1 MRDIIDGWDDLPSG
15 MQLLL
20 TMLCASVVFHQEW
33 LKQQFPENFPLFLGP
48 LFTTGFVRKYRSNVR
63 TGLWR
68 DGNLVC
74 SGVEKIH
81 KVEQQL
87 HAFEERTNARFDEM
101 ETRIENLPQATAE
114 AVCKKVTVNGVSD
127 YVTKQDIFDV
137 VKAALESAGSTR
149 QYAASA
155 SSSAGDDGGCDEP
168 MWISYNWS
176 DGSEH
181 MVPETYRFPA
191 NVSAHQLHSSWFY
204 GKEVSDGACMRP
216 LRLLGRRDLK
226 VPGDIVNL
234 SRARKVMEL
243 IESHMEA
250 TDTGCSNALK
260 KVLDEIQYT
269 HPRIHDVTYNT
280 IHKHY
285 LIAKR
290 SQ

>member
-1 MRDIIDGWDDLPSG
+1 
-15 MQLLL
+15 
-20 TMLCASVVFHQEW
+20 
-33 LKQQFPENFPLFLGP
+33 
-48 LFTTGFVRKYRSNVR
+48 
-63 TGLWR
+63 
-68 DGNLVC
+68 LVC

-81 KVEQQL
+81 KVEQEL
-87 HAFEERTNARFDEM
+87 HAFEERTNARFDDL
-101 ETRIENLPQATAE
+101 ETKVDGLPQATAE

-137 VKAALESAGSTR
+137 VTRALASAGAAPNCA
-149 QYAASA
+149 AASG
-155 SSSAGDDGGCDEP
+155 SAADDAGGCDDA
-168 MWISYNWS
+168 MWVTYCWS